1 MTLISSGNRS
11 WPFFHIKEFPEWQTN
26 LPNRRNC
33 GLDTMWNR
41 SLIADKHFFRQP
53 QFVVHQRWLN
63 YQLLLIFPRP
73 SWQAAWHSSLSIV
86 QRQIKGSTRNSSWRS
101 VFSAHNW
108 YQSLLSI
115 ASCWRIFHSRPPMIK
130 CLTSAATSERWFW
143 CGVCRSWSLDV
154 VSCFWER
161 LSKVKVASLTI
172 SSWQSF
178 ENTPTTRLK

>member
-41 SLIADKHFFRQP
+41 SLIADKHFSRQL
-53 QFVVHQRWLN
+53 FTN
-63 YQLLLIFPRP
+63 DGSIISSFESFPDRLYTRP
-73 SWQAAWHSSLSIV
+73 DTVRFTIV

-130 CLTSAATSERWFW
+130 CLTSAATSKRWFW
-143 CGVCRSWSLDV
+143 RGVFESGSLDV

-161 LSKVKVASLTI
+161 LEGKSCFTDNL
-172 SSWQSF
+172 QG
-178 ENTPTTRLK
+178 NL